1 MSTNIMSTYD
11 EYYVLAHAHLHLFLL
26 PEGDTALV
34 LALQLL
40 GSVDGLLVGRQDGE
54 DGAWHHAI
62 LPTAARYAP
71 LDAVAVVQHLQHSPL
86 LMLISIFLWV
96 QVAVTAV
103 GCLRC
108 LPALLELNHGLG
120 ARNDLVHGGVELAQL
135 LADVLHFPQE
145 LLAVAQTEVR
155 LAVRAVQLLVLT
167 DEDILVGD
175 FLLEIPYLLG
185 A

>member
-1 MSTNIMSTYD
+1 MGNIMSTNIMSTYD

-26 PEGDTALV
+26 SEGDTALV

-103 GCLRC
+103 GCLSVCRRYLSGTTDLERAMSSC
-108 LPALLELNHGLG
+108 TVALK
-120 ARNDLVHGGVELAQL
+120 L

-167 DEDILVGD
+167 EEDIVVGA
-175 FLLEIPYLLG
+175 I
-185 A
+185 

>member
-1 MSTNIMSTYD
+1 M
-11 EYYVLAHAHLHLFLL
+11 
-26 PEGDTALV
+26 
-34 LALQLL
+34 
-40 GSVDGLLVGRQDGE
+40 
-54 DGAWHHAI
+54 
-62 LPTAARYAP
+62 
-71 LDAVAVVQHLQHSPL
+71 
-86 LMLISIFLWV
+86 
-96 QVAVTAV
+96 
-103 GCLRC
+103 
-108 LPALLELNHGLG
+108 
-120 ARNDLVHGGVELAQL
+120 HGGVELAQL

>member
-26 PEGDTALV
+26 SEGDTALV

-71 LDAVAVVQHLQHSPL
+71 LDAVAVVQHAALALVDAHFHL
-86 LMLISIFLWV
+86 L
-96 QVAVTAV
+96 V
-103 GCLRC
+103 GAGGRDGGGLPQC
-108 LPALLELNHGLG
+108 LPALLERDHGLG
-120 ARNDLVHGGVELAQL
+120 ARNELVHGGVELAQL

-167 DEDILVGD
+167 EEDIVVGA